1 MSFNS
6 FPINNCVRLVSYFKQ
21 EIKTR
26 SLKRLMHTLFPVQ
39 ASLKTIVSTI
49 VSGLYHILVK
59 HASCLKIHCTSNIIT
74 LKIYKIFLTHYGLLL
89 NKRFYI
95 YQ

>member
-6 FPINNCVRLVSYFKQ
+6 FPLNNRVRLVSYFKQ

-39 ASLKTIVSTI
+39 ASLKTTVSTV

-59 HASCLKIHCTSNIIT
+59 HALYLKIHCTSNIIT
-74 LKIYKIFLTHYGLLL
+74 LKIYQIFFNIMGY
-89 NKRFYI
+89 
-95 YQ
+95 